1 MAAATGS
8 PLDGLSAFLSVFLSS
23 LGVDFLSS
31 FFLSSFLGF
40 SGFLSSSFF
49 LSSFF
54 FLSFLSATGVAS
66 LGSGLGL
73 TSCLGSGLRSTL
85 GSGLASTGRA
95 LSAVGSA
102 LTSGRSGAAASAFL
116 AGGETSLGPSV
127 GLPILP
133 RMLEGVRLP
142 PGAPSTRL
150 IITGGVSRFTGGEL
164 GQNMISRKTARCRQ
178 RERRYEAQFI
188 ADYFP
193 PLAAAA
199 AAAGDRLSEES
210 ATTPSFS
217 MPTALM
223 RPMTSTT
230 TP

>member
-8 PLDGLSAFLSVFLSS
+8 PWDGLSAFLSVFLSS

-73 TSCLGSGLRSTL
+73 TSGLGSGLCSTR

>member
-8 PLDGLSAFLSVFLSS
+8 PLDGLSAFLSVFLSLFS
-23 LGVDFLSS
+23 TFFSG
-31 FFLSSFLGF
+31 FFLSSFF

-73 TSCLGSGLRSTL
+73 TSGLGSGLCSTL

>member
-1 MAAATGS
+1 M
-8 PLDGLSAFLSVFLSS
+8 
-23 LGVDFLSS
+23 
-31 FFLSSFLGF
+31 
-40 SGFLSSSFF
+40 
-49 LSSFF
+49 
-54 FLSFLSATGVAS
+54 
-66 LGSGLGL
+66 
-73 TSCLGSGLRSTL
+73 
-85 GSGLASTGRA
+85 
-95 LSAVGSA
+95 SAVGSA

>member
-31 FFLSSFLGF
+31 FLGF

-54 FLSFLSATGVAS
+54 FLSFFSATGVAS

>member
-95 LSAVGSA
+95 LSTVGSA

-127 GLPILP
+127 GLPI
-133 RMLEGVRLP
+133 
-142 PGAPSTRL
+142 
-150 IITGGVSRFTGGEL
+150 
-164 GQNMISRKTARCRQ
+164 
-178 RERRYEAQFI
+178 
-188 ADYFP
+188 
-193 PLAAAA
+193 
-199 AAAGDRLSEES
+199 
-210 ATTPSFS
+210 
-217 MPTALM
+217 
-223 RPMTSTT
+223 
-230 TP
+230 

>member
-40 SGFLSSSFF
+40 SGFLSSS
-49 LSSFF
+49 F

>member
-1 MAAATGS
+1 M
-8 PLDGLSAFLSVFLSS
+8 SAFLSVFLSS

>member
-1 MAAATGS
+1 M
-8 PLDGLSAFLSVFLSS
+8 
-23 LGVDFLSS
+23 DFLSS